1 MFFFHH
7 KKRPKIG
14 FDKKINFILNAEAE
28 NSKYLLLNIPLK
40 KVKSTIKKN
49 NLPYILMFFEY
60 KYEEK
65 IFPYIK

>member
-49 NLPYILMFFEY
+49 NLHPDVF
-60 KYEEK
+60 
-65 IFPYIK
+65 